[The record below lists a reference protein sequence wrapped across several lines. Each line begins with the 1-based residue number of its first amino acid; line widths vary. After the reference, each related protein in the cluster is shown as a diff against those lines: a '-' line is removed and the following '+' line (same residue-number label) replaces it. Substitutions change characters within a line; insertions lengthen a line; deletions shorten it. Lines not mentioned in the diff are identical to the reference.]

1 MCITQGVLT
10 MAIKKNQICAICGN
24 RFTIME
30 GLFLRDLSDILKE
43 QVLKTNSYAKES
55 SFICLKDLQ
64 KIRLER
70 MQTIIDQDLK
80 IDHDMS
86 DKLKKEMSKDTYV
99 ITNINDTIYGKRSTG
114 QKLADAVAKFG
125 GSWGFIITFMIILV
139 AWMVINVVHLFGVNF
154 DPYPFILLNLF
165 LSCVAAIQA
174 PIIMM
179 SQNRETER
187 DRFDSENDYKTNMKS
202 EMEIRLLHE
211 KLDQL
216 NEVQWPHILDIQ
228 KMQIEVLSEIEN
240 EIQSLKAS
248 NEKPKDRNT
257 RHPSRENKRV

>member
-1 MCITQGVLT
+1 
-10 MAIKKNQICAICGN
+10 MAIQKNQICIICGKH
-24 RFTIME
+24 FTIME
-30 GLFLRDLSDILKE
+30 GLFLRDLSGQLRE
-43 QVLKTNSYAKES
+43 QILKTNSFAKQS

-64 KIRLER
+64 KLR
-70 MQTIIDQDLK
+70 IDQMQAV
-80 IDHDMS
+80 IDQERKTDQATS
-86 DKLKKEMSKDTYV
+86 DKLKKEMAKDTYV
-99 ITNINDTIYGKRSTG
+99 ITNLNDTVYGKRSIG
-114 QKLADAVAKFG
+114 QRLADAVAKFG
-125 GSWGFIITFMIILV
+125 GSWGFIIAFLIILIV
-139 AWMVINVVHLFGVNF
+139 WMTINVVHFLGVNF

-179 SQNRETER
+179 SQNRQAER

-202 EMEIRLLHE
+202 EMEIRILHE

-216 NEVQWPHILDIQ
+216 NEVKWPHILDIQ

-248 NEKPKDRNT
+248 DEKKRERNT
-257 RHPSRENKRV
+257 RHPTREQKNL

>member
-1 MCITQGVLT
+1 

-24 RFTIME
+24 RFTLTE
-30 GLFLRDLSDILKE
+30 GLFLRDLSDLLKE

-55 SFICLKDLQ
+55 SFICLRDMQ
-64 KIRLER
+64 KLRIDH
-70 MQTIIDQDLK
+70 MQTIIDEDLN
-80 IDHDMS
+80 IDHEMS
-86 DKLKKEMSKDTYV
+86 DHLKKELSKDTYE
-99 ITNINDTIYGKRSTG
+99 ITNINDTVYGKRTRG

-125 GSWGFIITFMIILV
+125 GSWGFIITFVIILV
-139 AWMVINVVHLFGVNF
+139 VWMAINVLHLFGINF

-179 SQNRETER
+179 SQNREAER
-187 DRFDSENDYKTNMKS
+187 DRFDSENDYKTNKKS
-202 EMEIRLLHE
+202 EMEVRILHQ

-216 NEVQWPHILDIQ
+216 IEVQWPHILDTQ

-240 EIQSLKAS
+240 EIQSLKMD
-248 NEKPKDRNT
+248 NESKRDRNT
-257 RHPSRENKRV
+257 RHPNKQ

>member
-1 MCITQGVLT
+1 

-30 GLFLRDLSDILKE
+30 GLFLRDLSDLLKE
-43 QVLKTNSYAKES
+43 QVLKTNSYAKDS
-55 SFICLKDLQ
+55 SFICLKDMQ
-64 KIRLER
+64 KLRIAR
-70 MQTIIDQDLK
+70 MQTIIDQDLR
-80 IDHDMS
+80 IDQKMS
-86 DKLKKEMSKDTYV
+86 DELKKELEKDTYV
-99 ITNINDTIYGKRSTG
+99 ITNINDTVYGKRTTG
-114 QKLADAVAKFG
+114 QRLADAVAKFG
-125 GSWGFIITFMIILV
+125 GSWGFIITFTIILV
-139 AWMVINVVHLFGVNF
+139 VWMTINVVHLFGVHF

-179 SQNRETER
+179 SQNRQAER

-202 EMEIRLLHE
+202 EMEIRILHK

-248 NEKPKDRNT
+248 NENKSSRNT
-257 RHPSRENKRV
+257 RHPNK

>member
-1 MCITQGVLT
+1 

-24 RFTIME
+24 RFTLME
-30 GLFLRDLSDILKE
+30 GLFLRDLSDLLKE

-64 KIRLER
+64 KLRLAH
-70 MQTIIDQDLK
+70 MQTIIDQDLEM
-80 IDHDMS
+80 DQEMS
-86 DKLKKEMSKDTYV
+86 SKLKKEMAKDTYV
-99 ITNINDTIYGKRSTG
+99 ITNINDTIYGKRTTG

-125 GSWGFIITFMIILV
+125 GSWGFIIAFTVILV
-139 AWMVINVVHLFGVNF
+139 VWMTINVMHLFGAHF

-179 SQNRETER
+179 SQNRQAER

-240 EIQSLKAS
+240 EIQSLKES
-248 NEKPKDRNT
+248 DEKKKARNT
-257 RHPSRENKRV
+257 RHPSRK

>member
-1 MCITQGVLT
+1 

-24 RFTIME
+24 RFTLME
-30 GLFLRDLSDILKE
+30 GLFLRDLSDLLKE

-55 SFICLKDLQ
+55 SFICLKDMQ
-64 KIRLER
+64 KLRLAR

-80 IDHDMS
+80 VDQDMGA
-86 DKLKKEMSKDTYV
+86 KLQRELEKDTYV
-99 ITNINDTIYGKRSTG
+99 ITNINDTVYGKRTTG
-114 QKLADAVAKFG
+114 QRLADAVAKFG
-125 GSWGFIITFMIILV
+125 GSWGFIITFVVILV
-139 AWMVINVVHLFGVNF
+139 VWMTINIVHLFGINF

-179 SQNRETER
+179 SQNRSAER

-202 EMEIRLLHE
+202 EMEIRILHQ

-240 EIQSLKAS
+240 EIQSLKTN
-248 NEKPKDRNT
+248 NEPKRDRNT
-257 RHPSRENKRV
+257 RHPQK

>member
-1 MCITQGVLT
+1 

-30 GLFLRDLSDILKE
+30 GLFLRDLSDLLKE
-43 QVLKTNSYAKES
+43 QVLKTNSYAKDS
-55 SFICLKDLQ
+55 SFICLKDMQ
-64 KIRLER
+64 KLRIAR
-70 MQTIIDQDLK
+70 MQTIIDQDLR
-80 IDHDMS
+80 IDQKMS
-86 DKLKKEMSKDTYV
+86 DELKKELEKDTYV
-99 ITNINDTIYGKRSTG
+99 ITNINDTVYGKRTTG
-114 QKLADAVAKFG
+114 QRLADAVAKFG
-125 GSWGFIITFMIILV
+125 GSWGFIITFTIILV
-139 AWMVINVVHLFGVNF
+139 VWMTINVVHLFGVHF

-179 SQNRETER
+179 SQNRQAER

-202 EMEIRLLHE
+202 EMEIRILHK

-248 NEKPKDRNT
+248 NENKNSRNT
-257 RHPSRENKRV
+257 RHPNK

>member
-1 MCITQGVLT
+1 

-30 GLFLRDLSDILKE
+30 GLFLRDLSDLLKQ
-43 QVLKTNSYAKES
+43 QVIKTNSFAKES

-64 KIRLER
+64 TLRLEH
-70 MQTIIDQDLK
+70 MQAIIDQDLK
-80 IDHDMS
+80 IDQEMN
-86 DKLKKEMSKDTYV
+86 DKLKKEMAKDTYV
-99 ITNINDTIYGKRSTG
+99 ITNINETMSGKRTTG
-114 QKLADAVAKFG
+114 EKLADAVAKFG
-125 GSWGFIITFMIILV
+125 GSWGFIITFTIILV
-139 AWMVINVVHLFGVNF
+139 IWMTINVVHLFGVNF

-165 LSCVAAIQA
+165 LSCVAAVQA

-179 SQNRETER
+179 SQNRQADR
-187 DRFDSENDYKTNMKS
+187 DRVDSENDYKTNMKS
-202 EMEIRLLHE
+202 EMEIRILHE

-216 NEVQWPHILDIQ
+216 NEVQWPHILDMQ

-248 NEKPKDRNT
+248 DEKKRDRNT
-257 RHPSRENKRV
+257 RHPSRD

>member
-1 MCITQGVLT
+1 
-10 MAIKKNQICAICGN
+10 MAIKKNQICVICGN

-30 GLFLRDLSDILKE
+30 GLFLRDLSDLLKE

-55 SFICLKDLQ
+55 SFICLKDMQ
-64 KIRLER
+64 KLRIER
-70 MQTIIDQDLK
+70 MQMIIDQDLK
-80 IDHDMS
+80 IDQKMS
-86 DKLKKEMSKDTYV
+86 DQLKKEMAKDTYV
-99 ITNINDTIYGKRSTG
+99 ITNINDTVYSKRTTG
-114 QKLADAVAKFG
+114 QRLADAVAKFG
-125 GSWGFIITFMIILV
+125 GSWGFIIAFTIILV
-139 AWMVINVVHLFGVNF
+139 VWMTINIIHLFGVHF

-179 SQNRETER
+179 SQNRQAER
-187 DRFDSENDYKTNMKS
+187 DRVDSENDYKTNMKS
-202 EMEIRLLHE
+202 EMEIRILHQ

-240 EIQSLKAS
+240 EIQSLKAN
-248 NEKPKDRNT
+248 NEQKKDRNT
-257 RHPSRENKRV
+257 RHPSREQ

>member
-1 MCITQGVLT
+1 

-30 GLFLRDLSDILKE
+30 GLFLRDLSDLLKQ

-55 SFICLKDLQ
+55 SFICLKDMQ
-64 KIRLER
+64 KLRIAR
-70 MQTIIDQDLK
+70 MQTIIDEDLK
-80 IDHDMS
+80 IDQQMS
-86 DKLKKEMSKDTYV
+86 DELKKEMNKDTYV

-114 QKLADAVAKFG
+114 QRLADAVAKFG
-125 GSWGFIITFMIILV
+125 GSWGFIITFTVILII
-139 AWMVINVVHLFGVNF
+139 WMTINIVHLFGVNF

-179 SQNRETER
+179 SQNRQAER

-202 EMEIRLLHE
+202 EMEIRILHQ

-240 EIQSLKAS
+240 EIQSLKSS
-248 NEKPKDRNT
+248 NEKKYDRNT
-257 RHPSRENKRV
+257 RHPSRD

>member
-1 MCITQGVLT
+1 

-30 GLFLRDLSDILKE
+30 GLFLRDLSDLLKE

-55 SFICLKDLQ
+55 SFICLKDMQ
-64 KIRLER
+64 KLRIER

-80 IDHDMS
+80 IDEEMS
-86 DKLKKEMSKDTYV
+86 ASLKKEMAKDTYV
-99 ITNINDTIYGKRSTG
+99 ITNINDTVYGKRTTG
-114 QKLADAVAKFG
+114 QRLADIVAKFG
-125 GSWGFIITFMIILV
+125 GSWGFIITFAIILIV
-139 AWMVINVVHLFGVNF
+139 WMTINIVHLFGVNF

-179 SQNRETER
+179 SQNRQAER

-202 EMEIRLLHE
+202 EMEIRILHQ

-240 EIQSLKAS
+240 EIQSLKAD
-248 NEKPKDRNT
+248 NESKRERNT
-257 RHPSRENKRV
+257 RHPRRN

>member
-1 MCITQGVLT
+1 

-24 RFTIME
+24 RFTLTE
-30 GLFLRDLSDILKE
+30 GLFVRDLSDVLKS
-43 QVLKTNSYAKES
+43 QVFKTNSYAKES

-64 KIRLER
+64 KLRIDR

-80 IDHDMS
+80 IDQEMS
-86 DKLKKEMSKDTYV
+86 DKLQKQLSKDTYV
-99 ITNINDTIYGKRSTG
+99 ITNINDTVYGKRTAG
-114 QKLADAVAKFG
+114 QKLADGVAKFG
-125 GSWGFIITFMIILV
+125 GSWGFIIAFVVILV
-139 AWMVINVVHLFGVNF
+139 VWMTINVVHLFGVNF

-179 SQNRETER
+179 SQNRSAER

-202 EMEIRLLHE
+202 EMEIRLLHQ

-240 EIQSLKAS
+240 EIQSLKTE
-248 NEKPKDRNT
+248 NEPKRNRNT
-257 RHPSRENKRV
+257 RHPSKQ

>member
-1 MCITQGVLT
+1 

-30 GLFLRDLSDILKE
+30 GLFLRDLSELLKE
-43 QVLKTNSYAKES
+43 QVLKTNSFAKES

-64 KIRLER
+64 KLRLAH

-80 IDHDMS
+80 IDREMS

-99 ITNINDTIYGKRSTG
+99 ITNINETISGKRTTG

-125 GSWGFIITFMIILV
+125 GSWGFIIAFTVILV
-139 AWMVINVVHLFGVNF
+139 VWMTINIVHLFGVNF

-165 LSCVAAIQA
+165 LSCVAAVQA

-179 SQNRETER
+179 SQNRQADR
-187 DRFDSENDYKTNMKS
+187 DRVDSENDYKTNMKS

-211 KLDQL
+211 KLDQM
-216 NEVQWPHILDIQ
+216 NEVQWPHILDMQ

-248 NEKPKDRNT
+248 DEKKHDRNT
-257 RHPSRENKRV
+257 RHPSRD

>member
-1 MCITQGVLT
+1 MIMT
-10 MAIKKNQICAICGN
+10 IKKNQICVICGN

-30 GLFLRDLSDILKE
+30 GLFLRDLSETLKA
-43 QVLKTNSYAKES
+43 QVIKTNSFAKAS
-55 SFICLKDLQ
+55 SFICLKDMQ
-64 KIRLER
+64 KLRISR
-70 MQTIIDQDLK
+70 MQTVIDQDLK
-80 IDHDMS
+80 IDKQMNDE
-86 DKLKKEMSKDTYV
+86 LKKEMAKNTYV
-99 ITNINDTIYGKRSTG
+99 ITNINDTVYSKRTTG

-125 GSWGFIITFMIILV
+125 GSWGFIISFSVILV
-139 AWMVINVVHLFGVNF
+139 VWMTINIIHLFGINF

-179 SQNRETER
+179 SQNRQAER
-187 DRFDSENDYKTNMKS
+187 DRVDSENDYKTNMKS
-202 EMEIRLLHE
+202 EMEIRILHK

-240 EIQSLKAS
+240 EIQSLKAN
-248 NEKPKDRNT
+248 NEPKKDRNT
-257 RHPSRENKRV
+257 RHPTRDQKNETKHI

>member
-1 MCITQGVLT
+1 

-30 GLFLRDLSDILKE
+30 GLFLRDLSDLLKE

-55 SFICLKDLQ
+55 SFICLKDMQ
-64 KIRLER
+64 KLRIER

-80 IDHDMS
+80 IDEEMS
-86 DKLKKEMSKDTYV
+86 ASLKKEMAKDTYV
-99 ITNINDTIYGKRSTG
+99 ITNINDTVYGKRTTG
-114 QKLADAVAKFG
+114 QRLADIVAKFG
-125 GSWGFIITFMIILV
+125 GSWGFIITFAIILIV
-139 AWMVINVVHLFGVNF
+139 WMTINIVHLFGVNF

-179 SQNRETER
+179 SQNRQAER

-202 EMEIRLLHE
+202 EMEIRILHQ

-240 EIQSLKAS
+240 EIQSLKAD
-248 NEKPKDRNT
+248 NESKRERNT
-257 RHPSRENKRV
+257 RHPSRN

>member
-1 MCITQGVLT
+1 

-30 GLFLRDLSDILKE
+30 GLFLRDLSDLLKQ
-43 QVLKTNSYAKES
+43 QVIKTNSFAKES

-64 KIRLER
+64 TLRLEH
-70 MQTIIDQDLK
+70 MQAIIDQE
-80 IDHDMS
+80 MN
-86 DKLKKEMSKDTYV
+86 DKLKKEMAKDTYV
-99 ITNINDTIYGKRSTG
+99 ITNINETMSGKRTTG
-114 QKLADAVAKFG
+114 EKLADAVAKFG
-125 GSWGFIITFMIILV
+125 GSWGFIITFTIILV
-139 AWMVINVVHLFGVNF
+139 IWMTINVVHLFGVNF

-165 LSCVAAIQA
+165 LSCVAAVQA

-179 SQNRETER
+179 SQNRQADR
-187 DRFDSENDYKTNMKS
+187 DRVDSENDYKTNMKS
-202 EMEIRLLHE
+202 EMEIRILHE

-216 NEVQWPHILDIQ
+216 NEVQWPHILDMQ

-248 NEKPKDRNT
+248 DEKKRDRNT
-257 RHPSRENKRV
+257 RHPSRD

>member
-1 MCITQGVLT
+1 

-30 GLFLRDLSDILKE
+30 GLFLRDLSDLLKQ
-43 QVLKTNSYAKES
+43 QVIKTNSFAKES

-64 KIRLER
+64 TLRLEH
-70 MQTIIDQDLK
+70 MQSIIDQDLK
-80 IDHDMS
+80 IDQEMN
-86 DKLKKEMSKDTYV
+86 DKLKKEMAKDTYV
-99 ITNINDTIYGKRSTG
+99 ITNINETMSGKRTTG
-114 QKLADAVAKFG
+114 EKLADAVAKFG
-125 GSWGFIITFMIILV
+125 GSWGFIITFTIILV
-139 AWMVINVVHLFGVNF
+139 IWMTINVVHLFGVNF

-165 LSCVAAIQA
+165 LSCVAAVQA

-179 SQNRETER
+179 SQNRQADR
-187 DRFDSENDYKTNMKS
+187 DRVDSENDYKTNMKS
-202 EMEIRLLHE
+202 EMEIRILHE

-216 NEVQWPHILDIQ
+216 NEVQWPHILDMQ

-248 NEKPKDRNT
+248 DEKKRDRNT
-257 RHPSRENKRV
+257 RHPSRD

>member
-1 MCITQGVLT
+1 

-30 GLFLRDLSDILKE
+30 GLFLRDLSDLLKQ
-43 QVLKTNSYAKES
+43 QVIKTNSFAKES

-64 KIRLER
+64 TLRLEH
-70 MQTIIDQDLK
+70 MQSIIDQDLK
-80 IDHDMS
+80 IDQEMN
-86 DKLKKEMSKDTYV
+86 DKLKKEMAKDTYV
-99 ITNINDTIYGKRSTG
+99 ITNINETMSGKRTTG
-114 QKLADAVAKFG
+114 EKLADAVAKFG
-125 GSWGFIITFMIILV
+125 GSWGFIITFTIILV
-139 AWMVINVVHLFGVNF
+139 IWMTINVVHLFGINF

-165 LSCVAAIQA
+165 LSCVAAVQA

-179 SQNRETER
+179 SQNRQADR
-187 DRFDSENDYKTNMKS
+187 DRVDSENDYKTNMKS
-202 EMEIRLLHE
+202 EMEIRILHE

-216 NEVQWPHILDIQ
+216 NEVQWPHILDMQ

-248 NEKPKDRNT
+248 DEKKRDRNT
-257 RHPSRENKRV
+257 RHPSRD

>member
-1 MCITQGVLT
+1 
-10 MAIKKNQICAICGN
+10 
-24 RFTIME
+24 
-30 GLFLRDLSDILKE
+30 
-43 QVLKTNSYAKES
+43 
-55 SFICLKDLQ
+55 
-64 KIRLER
+64 
-70 MQTIIDQDLK
+70 
-80 IDHDMS
+80 MS
-86 DKLKKEMSKDTYV
+86 DELKKELEKDTYV
-99 ITNINDTIYGKRSTG
+99 ITNINDTVYGKRTTG

-125 GSWGFIITFMIILV
+125 GSWGFIISFAVILV
-139 AWMVINVVHLFGVNF
+139 VWMTINVVHLFGIQF

-179 SQNRETER
+179 SQNRQAER

-202 EMEIRLLHE
+202 EMEIRILHE

-240 EIQSLKAS
+240 EIQSLKS
-248 NEKPKDRNT
+248 NNENKNNRNT
-257 RHPSRENKRV
+257 RHPSR